1 MYVPESVDSVI
12 RTLSPSIAPPDTWLV
27 GSIAKTAGFKPDFFN
42 LVEILSI
49 NDDFPAPAG
58 PVIPITIDF
67 PDVLN
72 IFLINFLDSFS
83 SFSKIEIAFAFLNQK
98 LCPSTIIFCFCDKYW
113 LSFTFRLH

>member
-58 PVIPITIDF
+58 PVIPITTDF

-83 SFSKIEIAFAFLNQK
+83 SFSKIEIAFAIAPRFAFFKSEVMSKYNYLLFL
-98 LCPSTIIFCFCDKYW
+98 
-113 LSFTFRLH
+113 R